1 MTSAFL
7 LVILTRMDA
16 FDLNAPLIFSVAA
29 LNNYLR
35 ELLETDE
42 VLQDLWVRGEI
53 SNFSQPR
60 SGHLYFTLKDSEAQI
75 RCVMWKNSVLRLRFS
90 PADGMQVEA
99 HGAMSVYPSQGQ
111 VQLYLDALRPA
122 GEGALYQ
129 EFLRLKA
136 RLEAE
141 GLFDPDHKRPLPRL
155 PHHIGVVTS
164 ATGAALQDILQTLSR
179 RLPVLRVS
187 VAPSPVQGVEAPP
200 GIISALNQLNQLPD
214 LDLII
219 LARGGGSIEDLWAFN
234 DENVARA
241 IYNSRVPVIS
251 GIGHETDFT
260 IADFVADLR
269 APTPTGA
276 AELATPITAQELS
289 LSLRAASDQL
299 DARVSELLSSARQS
313 LALAQAELRRGS
325 PRAVVQNSLQ
335 RLDELHARLERLGQS
350 QLEARNLRLANA
362 MSRLNALSPQAVL
375 KRGYA
380 IITDQHSGALISRVS
395 QAQPGQ
401 GLLLRVQDGVI
412 PAKVTLNPTG
422 AEEHVNNP

>member
-7 LVILTRMDA
+7 LIILTRMDA
-16 FDLNAPLIFSVAA
+16 FDLNAPLIFSVAN

-75 RCVMWKNSVLRLRFS
+75 RCVMWKNSALRLRFS
-90 PADGMQVEA
+90 PTDGVQVEA
-99 HGAMSVYPSQGQ
+99 HGAMSVYPAQGQ

-141 GLFDPDHKRPLPRL
+141 GLFEPDHKRPLPRL
-155 PHHIGVVTS
+155 PRHVGVISS

-179 RLPVLRVS
+179 RLPILRVS

-200 GIISALNQLNQLPD
+200 GIIAALRQLNQLPD

-241 IYNSRVPVIS
+241 IFNSRVPVIS
-251 GIGHETDFT
+251 GVGHETDFT

-269 APTPTGA
+269 APTPTAA
-276 AELATPITAQELS
+276 AELATPVTAQELS
-289 LSLRAASDQL
+289 LSLQAAGDQL
-299 DARVSELLSSARQS
+299 VARLTDLLNSARQS

-325 PRAVVQNSLQ
+325 PRVAVQNSLQ

-350 QLEARNLRLANA
+350 QLDARDLRLANSE
-362 MSRLNALSPQAVL
+362 SRLNALSPQAVL

-380 IITDQHSGALISRVS
+380 FITDLHSGSLISRAA

-401 GLLLRVQDGVI
+401 DLLLRVQDGVI
-412 PAKVTLNPTG
+412 PARATIKPTG
-422 AEEHVNNP
+422 AKENASKP

>member
-1 MTSAFL
+1 MTRTFL

-16 FDLNAPLIFSVAA
+16 FDFNAALIFSVTS

-75 RCVMWKNSVLRLRFS
+75 RCVMWKNSALRLRFS
-90 PADGMQVEA
+90 PADGMQVEG
-99 HGAMSVYPSQGQ
+99 HGAMSIYPAQGQ

-141 GLFDPDHKRPLPRL
+141 GLFDPEHKRPLPSL
-155 PHHIGVVTS
+155 PRHIGVVTS
-164 ATGAALQDILQTLSR
+164 PTGAALQDILQTLSR
-179 RLPVLRVS
+179 RLPILRVTI
-187 VAPSPVQGVEAPP
+187 APTPVQGAEAPP
-200 GIISALNQLNQLPD
+200 GIVAALRHLNQLED

-234 DENVARA
+234 DESVARA

-251 GIGHETDFT
+251 GVGHETDFT

-299 DARVSELLSSARQS
+299 DARLNELLSSARQS
-313 LALAQAELRRGS
+313 LALAQAELRRSS
-325 PRAVVQNSLQ
+325 PRAFLQNALQ
-335 RLDELHARLERLGQS
+335 RLDETQARLERLGHN
-350 QLEARNLRLANA
+350 QLEARNLRLASSV
-362 MSRLNALSPQAVL
+362 SRLNALSPQAVL
-375 KRGYA
+375 RRGYA
-380 IITDQHSGALISRVS
+380 IITDQHSGVLISRAS
-395 QAQPGQ
+395 QTQPGQ
-401 GLLLRVQDGVI
+401 ELLLRLQDGLI
-412 PAKVTLNPTG
+412 PAQVTAKPTG
-422 AEEHVNNP
+422 AE

>member
-1 MTSAFL
+1 

-16 FDLNAPLIFSVAA
+16 FDFNAALIFSVTS

-75 RCVMWKNSVLRLRFS
+75 RCVMWKNSALRLRFS
-90 PADGMQVEA
+90 PADGMQVEG
-99 HGAMSVYPSQGQ
+99 HGAMSIYPAQGQ

-141 GLFDPDHKRPLPRL
+141 GLFDPEHKRPLPSL
-155 PHHIGVVTS
+155 PRHIGVVTS
-164 ATGAALQDILQTLSR
+164 PTGAALQDILQTLSR
-179 RLPVLRVS
+179 RLPILRVTI
-187 VAPSPVQGVEAPP
+187 APTPVQGAEAPP
-200 GIISALNQLNQLPD
+200 GIVAALRHLNQLED

-234 DENVARA
+234 DESVARA

-251 GIGHETDFT
+251 GVGHETDFT

-299 DARVSELLSSARQS
+299 DARLNELLSSARQS
-313 LALAQAELRRGS
+313 LALAQAELRRSS
-325 PRAVVQNSLQ
+325 PRAFLQNALQ
-335 RLDELHARLERLGQS
+335 RLDETQARLERLGHN
-350 QLEARNLRLANA
+350 QLEARNLRLASSV
-362 MSRLNALSPQAVL
+362 SRLNALSPQAVL
-375 KRGYA
+375 RRGYA
-380 IITDQHSGALISRVS
+380 IITDQHSGVLISRAS
-395 QAQPGQ
+395 QTQPGQ
-401 GLLLRVQDGVI
+401 ELLLRLQDGLI
-412 PAKVTLNPTG
+412 PAQVTAKPTG
-422 AEEHVNNP
+422 AE

>member
-1 MTSAFL
+1 
-7 LVILTRMDA
+7 MDA
-16 FDLNAPLIFSVAA
+16 FDFNAALIFSVTS

-75 RCVMWKNSVLRLRFS
+75 RCVMWKNSALRLRFS
-90 PADGMQVEA
+90 PADGMQVEG
-99 HGAMSVYPSQGQ
+99 HGAMSIYPAQGQ

-141 GLFDPDHKRPLPRL
+141 GLFDPEHKRPLPSL
-155 PHHIGVVTS
+155 PRHIGVVTS
-164 ATGAALQDILQTLSR
+164 PTGAALQDILQTLSR
-179 RLPVLRVS
+179 RLPILRVTI
-187 VAPSPVQGVEAPP
+187 APTPVQGAEAPP
-200 GIISALNQLNQLPD
+200 GIVAALRHLNQLED

-234 DENVARA
+234 DESVARA

-251 GIGHETDFT
+251 GVGHETDFT

-289 LSLRAASDQL
+289 LSLRSASDQL
-299 DARVSELLSSARQS
+299 DARLNELLSSARQS
-313 LALAQAELRRGS
+313 LALAQAELRRSS
-325 PRAVVQNSLQ
+325 PRAFLQNALQ
-335 RLDELHARLERLGQS
+335 RLDETQARLERLGHN
-350 QLEARNLRLANA
+350 QLEARNLRLASSV
-362 MSRLNALSPQAVL
+362 SRLNALSPQAVL
-375 KRGYA
+375 RRGYA
-380 IITDQHSGALISRVS
+380 IITDQHSGVLISRAS
-395 QAQPGQ
+395 QTQPGQ
-401 GLLLRVQDGVI
+401 ELLLRLQDGLI
-412 PAKVTLNPTG
+412 PAQVTAKPTG
-422 AEEHVNNP
+422 AE

>member
-1 MTSAFL
+1 
-7 LVILTRMDA
+7 MDA
-16 FDLNAPLIFSVAA
+16 FDFNAALIFSVTS

-75 RCVMWKNSVLRLRFS
+75 RCVMWKNSALRLRFS
-90 PADGMQVEA
+90 PADGMQVEG
-99 HGAMSVYPSQGQ
+99 HGAMSIYPAQGQ

-141 GLFDPDHKRPLPRL
+141 GLFDPEHKRPLPSL
-155 PHHIGVVTS
+155 PRHIGVVTS
-164 ATGAALQDILQTLSR
+164 PTGAALQDILQTLSR
-179 RLPVLRVS
+179 RLPILRVTI
-187 VAPSPVQGVEAPP
+187 APTPVQGAEAPP
-200 GIISALNQLNQLPD
+200 GIVAALRHLNQLED

-234 DENVARA
+234 DESVARA

-251 GIGHETDFT
+251 GVGHETDFT

-276 AELATPITAQELS
+276 AELATSITAQELS

-299 DARVSELLSSARQS
+299 DARLNELLSSARQS
-313 LALAQAELRRGS
+313 LALAQAELRRSS
-325 PRAVVQNSLQ
+325 PRAFLQNALQ
-335 RLDELHARLERLGQS
+335 RLDETQARLERLGHN
-350 QLEARNLRLANA
+350 QLEARNLRLASSV
-362 MSRLNALSPQAVL
+362 SRLNALSPQAVL
-375 KRGYA
+375 RRGYA
-380 IITDQHSGALISRVS
+380 IITDQHSGVLISRAS
-395 QAQPGQ
+395 QTQPGQ
-401 GLLLRVQDGVI
+401 ELLLRLQDGLI
-412 PAKVTLNPTG
+412 PAQVTAKPTG
-422 AEEHVNNP
+422 AE

>member
-1 MTSAFL
+1 M
-7 LVILTRMDA
+7 
-16 FDLNAPLIFSVAA
+16 IFSVTS

-75 RCVMWKNSVLRLRFS
+75 RCVMWKNSALRLRFS
-90 PADGMQVEA
+90 PADGMQVEG
-99 HGAMSVYPSQGQ
+99 HGAMSIYPAQGQ

-141 GLFDPDHKRPLPRL
+141 GLFDPEHKRPLPSL
-155 PHHIGVVTS
+155 PRHIGVVTS
-164 ATGAALQDILQTLSR
+164 PTGAALQDILQTLSR
-179 RLPVLRVS
+179 RLPILRVTI
-187 VAPSPVQGVEAPP
+187 APTPVQGAEAPP
-200 GIISALNQLNQLPD
+200 GIVAALRHLNQLED

-234 DENVARA
+234 DESVARA

-251 GIGHETDFT
+251 GVGHETDFT

-299 DARVSELLSSARQS
+299 DARLNELLSSARQS
-313 LALAQAELRRGS
+313 LALAQAELRRSS
-325 PRAVVQNSLQ
+325 PRAFLQNALQ
-335 RLDELHARLERLGQS
+335 RLDETQARLERLGHN
-350 QLEARNLRLANA
+350 QLEARNLRLASSV
-362 MSRLNALSPQAVL
+362 SRLNALSPQAVL
-375 KRGYA
+375 RRGYA
-380 IITDQHSGALISRVS
+380 IITDQHSGVLISRAS
-395 QAQPGQ
+395 QTQPGQ
-401 GLLLRVQDGVI
+401 ELLLRLQDGLI
-412 PAKVTLNPTG
+412 PAQVTAKPTG
-422 AEEHVNNP
+422 AE